1 MYGLN
6 GIVRDEKKKQLKTP
20 KVVRHVEGS
29 KCLSTTNF
37 TAARKINIFVNGD
50 CHSPAKQ
57 FIIPKNAKKASEPEG
72 INGFLS
78 YLTNCKK
85 SKTKFQVCYDCF
97 SIAREV
103 PVPRVDLPL
112 AYTLRRHANWRS
124 IRIKGWR
131 RVCCLPSKSSKIY
144 GRNYNPYLIILA
156 YQNRLRFN
164 RAKKRNQGAPAWNP
178 HDLVQATK
186 GLANVHRA
194 GPSLAKVLQILQQA
208 SLRKISLKSSS
219 QSEKFAKLS

>member
-6 GIVRDEKKKQLKTP
+6 GIVRDDKRKQLKTP

-72 INGFLS
+72 MNGFLS

-85 SKTKFQVCYDCF
+85 SNQITRISNDFQHCARSSSSESRSTTCLHLTE
-97 SIAREV
+97 ARES
-103 PVPRVDLPL
+103 
-112 AYTLRRHANWRS
+112 TL
-124 IRIKGWR
+124 
-131 RVCCLPSKSSKIY
+131 
-144 GRNYNPYLIILA
+144 
-156 YQNRLRFN
+156 YQN
-164 RAKKRNQGAPAWNP
+164 
-178 HDLVQATK
+178 
-186 GLANVHRA
+186 
-194 GPSLAKVLQILQQA
+194 
-208 SLRKISLKSSS
+208 
-219 QSEKFAKLS
+219 